1 MVVAVEMEIYKKK
14 LCKIVRNKCYE
25 LKLLTHHN
33 LLSMWGRGA
42 FNTDKG

>member
-14 LCKIVRNKCYE
+14 LCKIVTNKCYE

-33 LLSMWGRGA
+33 FLSMWGRGA